1 MAVRIARLV
10 GQSESGEQFRAGQ
23 VPLAH
28 RDEDPERRLVGPPDL
43 VTCSLDLL
51 TCSLD
56 LLTCSLDLLT
66 RTLDPVAVSVPPPV
80 FTVPGGRAG
89 SWLGM

>member
-10 GQSESGEQFRAGQ
+10 GQSESGEQLRAGQ

-43 VTCSLDLL
+43 V